1 MFQAKKD
8 TRATCQ
14 IYPKSG
20 IKTPEQLLVLLLLN
34 WIYIP
39 LYFTVIIAEF
49 KQINTV
55 WTWETIVSDNKF
67 VFSNYGKH
75 IVLWA
80 WKICLTTCFHPHS
93 PNMINDK
100 MINLIKWEIF
110 TTALQKGK
118 LNPVRWCL
126 L

>member
-8 TRATCQ
+8 TRAKCQ

-55 WTWETIVSDNKF
+55 
-67 VFSNYGKH
+67 
-75 IVLWA
+75 
-80 WKICLTTCFHPHS
+80 
-93 PNMINDK
+93 
-100 MINLIKWEIF
+100 
-110 TTALQKGK
+110 
-118 LNPVRWCL
+118 
-126 L
+126 